1 MSRGLGAV
9 QLGCLASIAK
19 HEGAFN
25 PKAERSIGDWPT
37 TFTIAYDVYA
47 VKSDRH
53 GDRMCSE
60 AQHVAVKR
68 ALSGLQRMGKI
79 IGVRNTNYIDPGTGH
94 AMRGSIWMTRA
105 GLLHYLRWQNE
116 EASRFTEEETVAVAE
131 RARAMDG
138 KSRSSHRTGAR
149 KCLRCVSRAMRK
161 TMPTPRLSAG

>member
-1 MSRGLGAV
+1 M
-9 QLGCLASIAK
+9 LASIAK

-68 ALSGLQRMGKI
+68 ALSGLQRMERSSAFAI
-79 IGVRNTNYIDPGTGH
+79 RLHRSGTGH